1 MKKKLLTIS
10 FFIFFA
16 LPIPMAIFGWFWTSI
31 RFLICIMTDKML
43 IETVSMF
50 IGAVIGGTY
59 IISYIYA
66 LIKTCKLKKITKK
79 SLLPLFHCAVAVIYV
94 ISLIPTSIYISNTT
108 EHFGFM
114 KKDFSVV
121 RETDTHGGFQGDGT
135 YHLILDCSGN
145 KEKASENIKN
155 WNRLPL
161 SENLDKIMYE
171 HSLTEQVHLPMIEN
185 GYYMFE
191 NRQTDSTDDS
201 ELRDSYS
208 YNFSIAVYDCD
219 TDRMYYYDFD
229 T

>member
-1 MKKKLLTIS
+1 M
-10 FFIFFA
+10 
-16 LPIPMAIFGWFWTSI
+16 
-31 RFLICIMTDKML
+31 
-43 IETVSMF
+43 
-50 IGAVIGGTY
+50 
-59 IISYIYA
+59 
-66 LIKTCKLKKITKK
+66 
-79 SLLPLFHCAVAVIYV
+79 
-94 ISLIPTSIYISNTT
+94 
-108 EHFGFM
+108 
-114 KKDFSVV
+114 
-121 RETDTHGGFQGDGT
+121 
-135 YHLILDCSGN
+135 
-145 KEKASENIKN
+145 
-155 WNRLPL
+155 PL